1 MPIPTKSH
9 IKRHAPNK
17 SKRWESRKTIA
28 GNPLGISCIG
38 TFSVILPIDGKL
50 EYMTKQVK
58 YHKKTA
64 SYYVS
69 LNRKRIT
76 VSKHGSIWT
85 TSSAIA
91 QVTRV

>member
-1 MPIPTKSH
+1 MPIPTKAD

-28 GNPLGISCIG
+28 GKPLGISCIG

-50 EYMTKQVK
+50 EDLTKQVK
-58 YHKKTA
+58 YHKKTS

-69 LNRKRIT
+69 VNRKRIT
-76 VSKHGSIWT
+76 VSKHGNIWAS
-85 TSSAIA
+85 SSAIA
-91 QVTRV
+91 QVTGV